1 MHESEAK
8 EREERTGLFD
18 LLFRSQEVEYKY
30 VPSQYIGTGT
40 EVTKCY
46 DSKVIEAIRRAIA
59 SASQLWK
66 NNCPINTFIKKNT
79 IIKGAKK
86 IGEALG
92 VAIETYLE
100 KQGIPTLGIAR
111 LLTSWISEEIANYAL
126 EKVESIVI
134 TIDCSGDV
142 YLTVK
147 WS

>member
-79 IIKGAKK
+79 ITSDKRRTGK
-86 IGEALG
+86 IFTRSKE
-92 VAIETYLE
+92 E
-100 KQGIPTLGIAR
+100 KINI
-111 LLTSWISEEIANYAL
+111 
-126 EKVESIVI
+126 
-134 TIDCSGDV
+134 
-142 YLTVK
+142 
-147 WS
+147 